1 MPLAKA
7 FINQKKEDAVKV
19 AGSLLDTS
27 SKSNGILFVTFCLLC
42 IGLANLY
49 AVTAYGKANF
59 FIGQFEHA
67 LLGIGVIAV
76 CGYWIP
82 TREWKNYS
90 LLLFITV
97 VILLILVEAFG
108 HTTMGAQRWIGFGP
122 IRFQP
127 SELAKIVTAIFVAA
141 FFDHNAQSTPYR
153 LLDLSKV
160 AIGVGTFFILI
171 FAQPDLGTASVCLFI
186 AIAQIMFVR
195 LHRKDFIFLSAVAA
209 IAIISAWF
217 LLLHDYQK
225 RRVLTLFNP
234 DIDKSGSGYNS
245 FQSIVAI
252 GSGRFSGKGFL
263 KGSQAQLQ
271 FLPEK
276 QTDFIFAA
284 FAEEHGF
291 LGCAVVLTLFC
302 ILIFLAIDVARHSR
316 NTFSQFLALGIAA
329 FFAIE
334 VCVNCGM
341 VMGLLPVVGVP
352 LPFFSNGGSAM
363 LTNCLAIGLLVSID
377 RETRGNLKPSILG
390 N

>member
-1 MPLAKA
+1 MALAKA
-7 FINQKKEDAVKV
+7 FINQKKEDAAKI
-19 AGSLLDTS
+19 AGTLLETS
-27 SKSNGILFVTFCLLC
+27 SKSNGVLLVAFLLLA
-42 IGLANLY
+42 IGLTNLY
-49 AVTAYGKANF
+49 AITAYGKSNYF
-59 FIGQFEHA
+59 VGQFEHA
-67 LLGIGVIAV
+67 LLGIGVIGI
-76 CGYWIP
+76 CGFWIP

-90 LLLFITV
+90 LLLFIVV
-97 VILLILVEAFG
+97 VILLIFVEAFG

-127 SELAKIVTAIFVAA
+127 SELAKIATAIYVAA

-160 AIGVGTFFILI
+160 AVGVGTFFILI
-171 FAQPDLGTASVCLFI
+171 FAQPDLGTAAVCLFI
-186 AIAQIMFVR
+186 SVSQILFVR
-195 LHRKDFIFLSAVAA
+195 LNRKDVLFLA
-209 IAIISAWF
+209 IAGPIMVISAWF

-225 RRVLTLFNP
+225 KRVLTLFNP
-234 DIDKSGSGYNS
+234 EIDKSGSGYNS

-252 GSGRFSGKGFL
+252 GSGRYSGKGFL

-291 LGCAVVLTLFC
+291 IGCAVVLALFC
-302 ILIFLAIDVARHSR
+302 FLVFLAIDIARHSR

-329 FFAIE
+329 FYAIE
-334 VCVNCGM
+334 VTINCGM
-341 VMGLLPVVGVP
+341 VMGLVPVVGVP

-363 LTNCLAIGLLVSID
+363 LTNCLAIGLLISID
-377 RETRGNLKPSILG
+377 RETRGNIKPSILG